1 MKMREIIHSLQGKLK
16 FKAHPPIPL
25 NKYDK
30 MKMESL
36 INKELKGHKMKRDP
50 NDNNRDISA
59 I

>member
-1 MKMREIIHSLQGKLK
+1 MKMRELIHSLRGKLR
-16 FKAHPPIPL
+16 FKARPPIPL
-25 NKYDK
+25 NEYDK